1 MEARVRHL
9 IAWELL
15 LVHQL
20 QGDVDPQSL
29 GREMGSLTGAAPEG
43 HRVLVRDLISFLMLE
58 GGRRSGG
65 SVLSSFPAGLRRQED
80 VKSLVRSVLVGLES
94 LGILPTV
101 GNSPLRALW
110 QNRGSRSQIS
120 GFLYNIS
127 MHLEQQ
133 KLDELG
139 GAPWGS
145 LLQHL
150 LSQPSPSPALQLRDV
165 LISLRG
171 SRDWDMLLSLTHS
184 LVSLFRRDQTLLLFL
199 QQDWARLSSLEEAL
213 AQVLLTGVLGQ
224 GGPGLQGTDCPLT
237 GRGNCSS
244 STDWM
249 SQLLKLFSGTSWK
262 PRVRLQPAGPVLAPE
277 HLKPFHVLPG
287 AIQELDPNAGSLLQ
301 IPRPRQ
307 PGLDSEGGS
316 ADTLWG
322 ALEEAKQRLLRRMG
336 RSLYTSF
343 RRKVSRVT
351 GLLVDEVS
359 VALGIPQSDRE
370 GKCTVGTLQQ
380 LLLWGIR
387 HNISWNARTLGF
399 RSRTFPSPPPILS
412 CMQPAR
418 KPPQATKRAS
428 GDAWGAPWP
437 SAEVLESACN
447 DTIPGLPGISN
458 FTVYLY
464 CSLFNGSDSSSQP
477 PSDLGAACSSSA
489 WYFSSASGD
498 SMWVRTCREYFPG
511 LFNTTVCSNASLLQ
525 LPSPNQPLM
534 EQLCANLSL
543 PPKGASC
550 PEGLPGAPW
559 TQEDFWSCF
568 LENQTLW
575 TQWLCTNESLQA
587 VPADSSAWISR
598 LCHGRQLQTKT
609 LNSSLLG
616 NSDPC
621 NFHAWSLQALRN
633 ASLMEQCR
641 GVNPASFQELVCENS
656 SLLQSLVSSHPWLMD
671 HCLDSLQNGQCFPQR
686 LLDIL
691 PISSHGDA
699 SRLCRDPASY
709 LLGLVSQLT
718 PCEEET
724 SRWILSMNYLLRLL
738 DFTLPSSEL
747 DEVGQAARDQLSEAI
762 LLSSLLDNGSFWAS
776 LTGNSSRSILQ
787 AVRQYLR
794 QERDASVKKELLS
807 CFSPVLWDLI
817 QREEGAPALE
827 VLVQE
832 YLQMPQ
838 DNFQQLL
845 LSAESEAVQRFLSLL
860 HRSWPRLQVPMSDG
874 QALQS
879 LASRLMGRFPQLTPQ
894 LFVDLSQFMPFM
906 AVSDIM
912 RVPPALLA
920 NESVLAALRRHSAH
934 MKLVQKS
941 AFAKLLLQ
949 AQLLGDV
956 PTWRPG
962 FLRTIQPLL
971 PHLPLR
977 RFVQLT
983 PQQIQGLADGWQEV
997 RLGLAQGRHVAHS
1010 LINVSRGA
1018 GEEQVHR
1025 LGALACYLSPEELQ
1039 VLAPLRDPLGP
1050 VEQSLLAC
1058 AANGVLSQ
1066 HGRVSRAA
1074 VGAPVCVPA
1083 TRLSCP
1089 ELGGQWDI
1097 GPGLASLQEGTKA
1110 PWKPASGQ
1118 SCLGNIPPPLPP
1130 ADPMAPASAQREPP
1144 FCLGKAQPG
1153 PALPSCLQVAYAL
1166 ADLLRSA
1173 GLAAVGPQELRAW
1186 RGIVPELGVRFLQR
1200 LSATQVR
1207 ALLPELQAAHLTP
1220 AQASVLL
1227 TQAVRTENVTEGVAS
1242 SLCPLLPGL
1251 GPESLQAIPTPTL
1264 VQACECLA
1272 TALPLLS
1279 APQKAALL
1287 QRLSREQQARS
1298 IWPDCLLPFVP
1309 LKLLHLDAATLL
1321 GQSGRF
1327 WELPWSQQQ
1336 AQFLWRKVEAGTN
1349 VSQETIRAL
1358 GTLAAGMGCASL
1370 QQFSRRADFLG
1381 VLRVLYACP
1390 SSLPGSLVRNESLA
1404 VTLAWTSGCPL
1415 HCPGIPSPALS
1426 HAWWTPALAGSKRG
1440 CVSPLPG
1447 LTLCPQRQCVWEE
1460 IRSRPGLS
1468 REELVWLGPKFL
1480 MDLPAKLVDKLPNDS
1495 VRLILDYVSSHPQS
1509 LLMLPPHR
1517 RAALAH
1523 RALRLLRAPAET
1535 EIPGEVLD
1543 LLGPLLGFLGQEAAA
1558 HVQPESLLLRLEEL
1572 QGACLA
1578 EGFAEELGRLLLT
1591 ERVLGP
1597 PQCWS
1602 LLDVQQLGRLVF
1614 LLPVESIRLIPR
1626 EVRSRDT
1633 LEQLLQS
1640 QREWEQS
1647 EPGRLCQPPGAQGRV
1662 RSRKEALVAWLVRS
1676 SPVGAQDPV
1685 PSCADMRATYPAA
1698 WSAAQISSMAPSH
1711 FEGCLDLISQDPA
1724 LSPEQLRAALGK
1736 AKQLFG
1742 TAQPLQPVH
1751 VLQLGLLATQLSEQ
1765 ELHELELSNW
1775 GALSVLGVLEGWT
1788 ARQMR
1793 AVVSSFLRQSG
1804 MSVQGLALPELA
1816 ALGHLLCGL
1825 RANEMRLLNSREFS
1839 QAAPFVGSLRL
1850 GCSER
1855 QLETLAELLTSR
1867 LAFGPVSS
1875 WGPEIFTEIG
1885 TLAAGLQD
1893 IVLSSLIPEQIR
1905 ALTPLAIAGIPAPKF
1920 TVVFSP
1926 AQLLGFTSAQ
1936 ASAVTP
1942 QQRALLSAE
1951 QSQAVVSAQYEEE
1964 VAQDGRGRNHARC
1977 HPGPSALALLCLMY
1991 SFG

>member
-1 MEARVRHL
+1 MEPSRPWPKTSIMEQAGHCSRAEASGL
-9 IAWELL
+9 AEISQAM
-15 LVHQL
+15 
-20 QGDVDPQSL
+20 QGQVSGYRLAEGLSEQRPAVS
-29 GREMGSLTGAAPEG
+29 GAAPEG
-43 HRVLVRDLISFLMLE
+43 HRVPVRDLISFLMLE
-58 GGRRSGG
+58 GGRQSGG

-80 VKSLVRSVLVGLES
+80 MKSLVRRVLVGLES

-101 GNSPLRALW
+101 GSSPLRALW
-110 QNRGSRSQIS
+110 QSRGRRSQIS

-127 MHLEQQ
+127 MHLEKQ

-139 GAPWGS
+139 GS

-150 LSQPSPSPALQLRDV
+150 LSQPSPTPALQLRDV

-171 SRDWDMLLSLTHS
+171 SRDWDMLLSLIHS
-184 LVSLFRRDQTLLLFL
+184 LLSLFSRDQPLLLFL
-199 QQDWARLSSLEEAL
+199 QQNGAWLSSLWEDL
-213 AQVLLTGVLGQ
+213 AQALLTGVVGQ
-224 GGPGLQGTDCPLT
+224 GSPGLQGTDCTLT

-249 SQLLKLFSGTSWK
+249 SQLLKLFEGTSWK
-262 PRVRLQPAGPVLAPE
+262 PRARLQPAGPVLAPE
-277 HLKPFHVLPG
+277 RLKPFRVLPG
-287 AIQELDPNAGSLLQ
+287 AIREPNPNSSSLLQ
-301 IPRPRQ
+301 ISRTKQ

-359 VALGIPQSDRE
+359 VALGVPQSDRE
-370 GKCTVGTLQQ
+370 GKCTVAPLSAANR
-380 LLLWGIR
+380 GIR

-418 KPPQATKRAS
+418 KPPQVTKRAS
-428 GDAWGAPWP
+428 GDARDAPWP

-498 SMWVRTCREYFPG
+498 SMWVRTCGEYFPG
-511 LFNTTVCSNASLLQ
+511 QFNTTVCSNASLLQ

-550 PEGLPGAPW
+550 LEGLPGAPW
-559 TQEDFWSCF
+559 SQEDFWSCF

-587 VPADSSAWISR
+587 VPANSSAWISR

-609 LNSSLLG
+609 LNSSLLR

-621 NFHAWSLQALRN
+621 SFHAWSLQALRN

-641 GVNPASFQELVCENS
+641 GVSPASFQELVCENS
-656 SLLQSLVSSHPWLMD
+656 SLLQSLVSSHPWLLD
-671 HCLDSLQNGQCFPQR
+671 HCLDSLQNGQCFLQR

-691 PISSHGDA
+691 PISSHVDA

-718 PCEEET
+718 HCEEET

-738 DFTLPSSEL
+738 DFTLPSEL
-747 DEVGQAARDQLSEAI
+747 DEAGQAARDQLSQAI

-776 LTGNSSRSILQ
+776 LKVNSSLSILQ
-787 AVRQYLR
+787 AVGQYLR
-794 QERDASVKKELLS
+794 QEHDASFKKELLS

-838 DNFQQLL
+838 ENFQQLL
-845 LSAESEAVQRFLSLL
+845 LSAEREAVQRFLSLL
-860 HRSWPRLQVPMSDG
+860 HRSWPRLQREGVPMSDE

-894 LFVDLSQFMPFM
+894 LFVDLSQFVPFM

-920 NESVLAALRRHSAH
+920 NESVLAALRSHSAH

-1039 VLAPLRDPLGP
+1039 ALAPLRDPLGP

-1066 HGRVSRAA
+1066 HGRVAYALANLLRSASLAA
-1074 VGAPVCVPA
+1074 VGA
-1083 TRLSCP
+1083 
-1089 ELGGQWDI
+1089 
-1097 GPGLASLQEGTKA
+1097 
-1110 PWKPASGQ
+1110 
-1118 SCLGNIPPPLPP
+1118 
-1130 ADPMAPASAQREPP
+1130 
-1144 FCLGKAQPG
+1144 
-1153 PALPSCLQVAYAL
+1153 
-1166 ADLLRSA
+1166 
-1173 GLAAVGPQELRAW
+1173 QELRAW

-1220 AQASVLL
+1220 AQ
-1227 TQAVRTENVTEGVAS
+1227 VTEGVAS

-1251 GPESLQAIPTPTL
+1251 GPESLQAIPSPTL
-1264 VQACECLA
+1264 AQACECLA

-1336 AQFLWRKVEAGTN
+1336 AQFLWRKVDAGTN

-1358 GTLAAGMGCASL
+1358 GTLAAGMSCASL

-1381 VLRVLYACP
+1381 VLRVLYAYP
-1390 SSLPGSLVRNESLA
+1390 SSLPGSLR
-1404 VTLAWTSGCPL
+1404 
-1415 HCPGIPSPALS
+1415 
-1426 HAWWTPALAGSKRG
+1426 R
-1440 CVSPLPG
+1440 
-1447 LTLCPQRQCVWEE
+1447 CVWEE
-1460 IRSRPGLS
+1460 IRRRPGLS
-1468 REELVWLGPKFL
+1468 GEELVWLGPKFL

-1509 LLMLPPHR
+1509 LLVLPPHR

-1523 RALRLLRAPAET
+1523 RALRLLVRRGGVRGGQLQGGQGWASPAP
-1535 EIPGEVLD
+1535 L
-1543 LLGPLLGFLGQEAAA
+1543 PLLPASAGRDRDPGRGAGPSGPAAGVPGPGGCCPHPAREPAAA
-1558 HVQPESLLLRLEEL
+1558 PG
-1572 QGACLA
+1572 GAA
-1578 EGFAEELGRLLLT
+1578 RG
-1591 ERVLGP
+1591 
-1597 PQCWS
+1597 
-1602 LLDVQQLGRLVF
+1602 
-1614 LLPVESIRLIPR
+1614 LP
-1626 EVRSRDT
+1626 
-1633 LEQLLQS
+1633 
-1640 QREWEQS
+1640 
-1647 EPGRLCQPPGAQGRV
+1647 GG
-1662 RSRKEALVAWLVRS
+1662 
-1676 SPVGAQDPV
+1676 
-1685 PSCADMRATYPAA
+1685 
-1698 WSAAQISSMAPSH
+1698 
-1711 FEGCLDLISQDPA
+1711 
-1724 LSPEQLRAALGK
+1724 
-1736 AKQLFG
+1736 
-1742 TAQPLQPVH
+1742 
-1751 VLQLGLLATQLSEQ
+1751 
-1765 ELHELELSNW
+1765 
-1775 GALSVLGVLEGWT
+1775 GV
-1788 ARQMR
+1788 
-1793 AVVSSFLRQSG
+1793 
-1804 MSVQGLALPELA
+1804 
-1816 ALGHLLCGL
+1816 C
-1825 RANEMRLLNSREFS
+1825 
-1839 QAAPFVGSLRL
+1839 
-1850 GCSER
+1850 
-1855 QLETLAELLTSR
+1855 
-1867 LAFGPVSS
+1867 
-1875 WGPEIFTEIG
+1875 
-1885 TLAAGLQD
+1885 
-1893 IVLSSLIPEQIR
+1893 
-1905 ALTPLAIAGIPAPKF
+1905 
-1920 TVVFSP
+1920 
-1926 AQLLGFTSAQ
+1926 
-1936 ASAVTP
+1936 
-1942 QQRALLSAE
+1942 
-1951 QSQAVVSAQYEEE
+1951 
-1964 VAQDGRGRNHARC
+1964 
-1977 HPGPSALALLCLMY
+1977 
-1991 SFG
+1991 

>member
-1 MEARVRHL
+1 MAL
-9 IAWELL
+9 SPWCFWLL
-15 LVHQL
+15 LL
-20 QGDVDPQSL
+20 QPLPLAGVS
-29 GREMGSLTGAAPEG
+29 PER
-43 HRVLVRDLISFLMLE
+43 HRVPVRDLISFLMLE

-65 SVLSSFPAGLRRQED
+65 SVPSSLPAGLRWQED
-80 VKSLVRSVLVGLES
+80 VQSLVRSLLVGLES
-94 LGILPTV
+94 LGILPTA
-101 GNSPLRALW
+101 GSSPLWALW
-110 QNRGSRSQIS
+110 QSRGSRSWIS

-127 MHLEQQ
+127 MHLEKQE
-133 KLDELG
+133 LEELG
-139 GAPWGS
+139 GKSWGS
-145 LLQHL
+145 LPQHF
-150 LSQPSPSPALQLRDV
+150 LSQPSPTPTLQLRDV
-165 LISLRG
+165 LVSLRG
-171 SRDWDMLLSLTHS
+171 SRDWDMLQSLIHS
-184 LVSLFRRDQTLLLFL
+184 LLSLFRRDQTLLLFL
-199 QQDWARLSSLEEAL
+199 QQNWARLSSLGEAL
-213 AQVLLTGVLGQ
+213 ALPTGVLGQ
-224 GGPGLQGTDCPLT
+224 GSPDLQGTYCTLT
-237 GRGNCSS
+237 GHGNCSS
-244 STDWM
+244 SADWM
-249 SQLLKLFSGTSWK
+249 SQLLKLFEGTRWT
-262 PRVRLQPAGPVLAPE
+262 PRVHLQPEGPVLAPDRW
-277 HLKPFHVLPG
+277 KPFRVLPSLSPS
-287 AIQELDPNAGSLLQ
+287 ASSLLQ
-301 IPRPRQ
+301 ISRTKQ
-307 PGLDSEGGS
+307 PGLDSWGGS

-322 ALEEAKQRLLRRMG
+322 ALEEAKQRLLRRVG

-351 GLLVDEVS
+351 SLLVDEVS
-359 VALGIPQSDRE
+359 VALGVPQSDRG

-387 HNISWNARTLGF
+387 HNISWNARNLGF

-418 KPPQATKRAS
+418 KPPQVTKRAS
-428 GDAWGAPWP
+428 GDAWGEPWP
-437 SAEVLESACN
+437 SAEVMESACN

-458 FTVYLY
+458 FTAYLY

-477 PSDLGAACSSSA
+477 PSGLGAACSSSA
-489 WYFSSASGD
+489 WYSSSTSGD

-511 LFNTTVCSNASLLQ
+511 QFNTTVCSNASLLQ

-534 EQLCANLSL
+534 EQLCVNLSL
-543 PPKGASC
+543 PHKAGRC
-550 PEGLPGAPW
+550 LEGLPGTPW
-559 TQEDFWSCF
+559 SQEDFWSCF

-587 VPADSSAWISR
+587 VSADSSAWISR
-598 LCHGRQLQTKT
+598 LCHGRQLQTKA
-609 LNSSLLG
+609 LNSSLLR

-621 NFHAWSLQALRN
+621 NFHAWSPQAFRN

-671 HCLDSLQNGQCFPQR
+671 HCLDSLQNGQCFLQR
-686 LLDIL
+686 FLGIL
-691 PISSHGDA
+691 PISSHVDA
-699 SRLCRDPASY
+699 SQLCRDPASY

-718 PCEEET
+718 HCEEET

-738 DFTLPSSEL
+738 DFTLSFSEL
-747 DEVGQAARDQLSEAI
+747 DQVGQAARDQLSEAI

-776 LTGNSSRSILQ
+776 LEVNSSLSILR
-787 AVRQYLR
+787 AVGQYLR
-794 QERDASVKKELLS
+794 QEHDASFKGELLS
-807 CFSPVLWDLI
+807 CLSPVLWDLI
-817 QREEGAPALE
+817 QREEGSPVLE

-838 DNFQQLL
+838 ENFQQLL
-845 LSAESEAVQRFLSLL
+845 LSAESEAVRRFLSLL
-860 HRSWPRLQVPMSDG
+860 HRSWPRLQVPMSDE

-879 LASRLMGRFPQLTPQ
+879 LASQLMGRFPQLTPQ
-894 LFVDLSQFMPFM
+894 LFVDLSQFIPFM

-920 NESVLAALRRHSAH
+920 NESVLAALGTHSAH
-934 MKLVQKS
+934 MKLVQKR

-949 AQLLGDV
+949 VQLLGDV
-956 PTWRPG
+956 PTWRSG

-983 PQQIQGLADGWQEV
+983 PQQIQGLAEGWQDV

-1010 LINVSRGA
+1010 LINMSRGA

-1025 LGALACYLSPEELQ
+1025 LGVLACYLSPEELQ
-1039 VLAPLRDPLGP
+1039 ALAPLRDPLGP

-1058 AANGVLSQ
+1058 AANGVLRQ
-1066 HGRVSRAA
+1066 HGR
-1074 VGAPVCVPA
+1074 
-1083 TRLSCP
+1083 
-1089 ELGGQWDI
+1089 
-1097 GPGLASLQEGTKA
+1097 
-1110 PWKPASGQ
+1110 
-1118 SCLGNIPPPLPP
+1118 
-1130 ADPMAPASAQREPP
+1130 
-1144 FCLGKAQPG
+1144 
-1153 PALPSCLQVAYAL
+1153 VAYAL

-1173 GLAAVGPQELRAW
+1173 SLAAVRPRELRAW

-1200 LSATQVR
+1200 LSAAQVR

-1227 TQAVRTENVTEGVAS
+1227 TQAVRTEN
-1242 SLCPLLPGL
+1242 
-1251 GPESLQAIPTPTL
+1251 
-1264 VQACECLA
+1264 
-1272 TALPLLS
+1272 
-1279 APQKAALL
+1279 
-1287 QRLSREQQARS
+1287 RLSREQPARS
-1298 IWPDCLLPFVP
+1298 IWPDCLLPLVP
-1309 LKLLHLDAATLL
+1309 LKLLRLDAATLL
-1321 GQSGRF
+1321 GQSDRF

-1349 VSQETIRAL
+1349 VSQDMIRAL

-1390 SSLPGSLVRNESLA
+1390 SSLPGSLR
-1404 VTLAWTSGCPL
+1404 
-1415 HCPGIPSPALS
+1415 
-1426 HAWWTPALAGSKRG
+1426 R
-1440 CVSPLPG
+1440 
-1447 LTLCPQRQCVWEE
+1447 CVWEE
-1460 IRSRPGLS
+1460 ICRRPGLS
-1468 REELVWLGPKFL
+1468 GEELVWLGPKFL
-1480 MDLPAKLVDKLPNDS
+1480 MDLPVKLVDKLPNSS
-1495 VRLILDYVSSHPQS
+1495 VRLILDYVSSRPQS
-1509 LLMLPPHR
+1509 LLALPPHR

-1523 RALRLLRAPAET
+1523 RALRLLQAPTET

-1543 LLGPLLGFLGQEAAA
+1543 LLGPLLGFLGTEAAA
-1558 HVQPESLLLRLEEL
+1558 HIQPKSLLLRLEEL
-1572 QGACLA
+1572 QAACLA
-1578 EGFAEELGRLLLT
+1578 EGFAEELGRLVLT

-1597 PQCWS
+1597 PQRWS
-1602 LLDVQQLGRLVF
+1602 LLDIQQLGRLVF

-1640 QREWEQS
+1640 QQAWEQS
-1647 EPGRLCQPPGAQGRV
+1647 EPGRLCQTPGAQGRV

-1676 SPVGAQDPV
+1676 SPVGGQDPV

-1698 WSAAQISSMAPSH
+1698 WSTAQIASMALSH
-1711 FEGCLDLISQDPA
+1711 FEGCLGLISQDPA
-1724 LSPEQLRAALGK
+1724 LSPEQLHAALGK

-1742 TAQPLQPVH
+1742 TAQPMQPVH

-1765 ELHELELSNW
+1765 ELQELELSNW

-1788 ARQMR
+1788 ARQMQ
-1793 AVVSSFLRQSG
+1793 ATVSSFLRQSG
-1804 MSVQGLALPELA
+1804 VSVQGLALPELA

-1825 RANEMRLLNSREFS
+1825 RADEMRMLNSREFS

-1893 IVLSSLIPEQIR
+1893 IALSSLAPEQIQ
-1905 ALTPLAIAGIPAPKF
+1905 ALTPLAIAVIPAPKF

-1942 QQRALLSAE
+1942 QQHARLSAE
-1951 QSQAVVSAQYEEE
+1951 QRRAVASAQYEGE
-1964 VAQDGRGRNHARC
+1964 VTQDGRGRNHARP

-1991 SFG
+1991 SVG

>member
-1 MEARVRHL
+1 MGGVGVRRVS
-9 IAWELL
+9 
-15 LVHQL
+15 VGT
-20 QGDVDPQSL
+20 GDGGVGVRRVSVGAGEWGVGVRRVSGYRRW
-29 GREMGSLTGAAPEG
+29 GRRRAKGAAPEG
-43 HRVLVRDLISFLMLE
+43 HRVPVRDLISFLMLE
-58 GGRRSGG
+58 GGQRSGG

-101 GNSPLRALW
+101 RSSPLRALW
-110 QNRGSRSQIS
+110 QSRGSRSQIS

-139 GAPWGS
+139 AMPWGS

-150 LSQPSPSPALQLRDV
+150 LSQPSPTPALQLRDV

-171 SRDWDMLLSLTHS
+171 SRDWDMLLSLIRS
-184 LVSLFRRDQTLLLFL
+184 LLSRFSRDQTLLLFL
-199 QQDWARLSSLEEAL
+199 QQNWARLSSLGEAL
-213 AQVLLTGVLGQ
+213 AQALLTGVLGQ
-224 GGPGLQGTDCPLT
+224 GSPGLQGTDCPLT

-244 STDWM
+244 STDWV
-249 SQLLKLFSGTSWK
+249 SQLLKLFEGTSWK
-262 PRVRLQPAGPVLAPE
+262 PRVRLQPAGPVLASE
-277 HLKPFHVLPG
+277 RFKPFRVVPG
-287 AIQELDPNAGSLLQ
+287 AIRELNPNASNLLQ
-301 IPRPRQ
+301 ISRTKQ

-322 ALEEAKQRLLRRMG
+322 ALEEAAKQRLLRRMG
-336 RSLYTSF
+336 RSLYPSF

-351 GLLVDEVS
+351 GLLVDKVS
-359 VALGIPQSDRE
+359 VALGVPQSDRE
-370 GKCTVGTLQQ
+370 GKCTVAPLSAANR
-380 LLLWGIR
+380 GIR

-399 RSRTFPSPPPILS
+399 KSRTFPSPPPILS

-418 KPPQATKRAS
+418 KPPQVTKRAS
-428 GDAWGAPWP
+428 GDAWGASWP

-489 WYFSSASGD
+489 WYFSSPSGD

-511 LFNTTVCSNASLLQ
+511 QFNTTVCSNASLLQ

-543 PPKGASC
+543 PPKGDSC
-550 PEGLPGAPW
+550 LEGLPGAPW
-559 TQEDFWSCF
+559 SQEDFWSCF

-575 TQWLCTNESLQA
+575 TQRLCTNESLQA
-587 VPADSSAWISR
+587 VPANSSTWISR
-598 LCHGRQLQTKT
+598 RCHGHQLQTKT
-609 LNSSLLG
+609 LNSSLLR

-633 ASLMEQCR
+633 ASLVEQCR
-641 GVNPASFQELVCENS
+641 EVNPARFQELVCENS
-656 SLLQSLVSSHPWLMD
+656 SLLQSLESSHPWLMD
-671 HCLDSLQNGQCFPQR
+671 HCLDSLQNGQCFLQR

-691 PISSHGDA
+691 PISSHVDA
-699 SRLCRDPASY
+699 SWLCRDPASY

-718 PCEEET
+718 HCEEET
-724 SRWILSMNYLLRLL
+724 SHWILSMNYLLRLL
-738 DFTLPSSEL
+738 EFTLPSSEL

-762 LLSSLLDNGSFWAS
+762 LLSSLLDNGSFWA
-776 LTGNSSRSILQ
+776 LLKVNSSLSILQ
-787 AVRQYLR
+787 AVGQYLR
-794 QERDASVKKELLS
+794 QEHDTSFKKELLS

-838 DNFQQLL
+838 ENFQQLL
-845 LSAESEAVQRFLSLL
+845 LSAESEAVQRFLALL
-860 HRSWPRLQVPMSDG
+860 HRSWPQLQVPMSDE
-874 QALQS
+874 QALQA

-920 NESVLAALRRHSAH
+920 NESVLAALRSHSPH

-962 FLRTIQPLL
+962 YLRTIQPLL

-977 RFVQLT
+977 CFVQLT
-983 PQQIQGLADGWQEV
+983 PQQIQGLADGWQDV
-997 RLGLAQGRHVAHS
+997 RLRLAQGRHVAHS

-1025 LGALACYLSPEELQ
+1025 LGTFACYLSPGELQ
-1039 VLAPLRDPLGP
+1039 VLAPLRDPWGP

-1066 HGRVSRAA
+1066 HGRV
-1074 VGAPVCVPA
+1074 
-1083 TRLSCP
+1083 
-1089 ELGGQWDI
+1089 
-1097 GPGLASLQEGTKA
+1097 
-1110 PWKPASGQ
+1110 
-1118 SCLGNIPPPLPP
+1118 
-1130 ADPMAPASAQREPP
+1130 
-1144 FCLGKAQPG
+1144 
-1153 PALPSCLQVAYAL
+1153 AYAL

-1173 GLAAVGPQELRAW
+1173 SLAAVGPQELRAW

-1207 ALLPELQAAHLTP
+1207 ALIPELQAAHLTP

-1264 VQACECLA
+1264 AQACECQA

-1287 QRLSREQQARS
+1287 QRLSREQPARS
-1298 IWPDCLLPFVP
+1298 VWPDCLVPFVP

-1321 GQSGRF
+1321 GQRGRF

-1336 AQFLWRKVEAGTN
+1336 AQFLWRKVEAGTS
-1349 VSQETIRAL
+1349 VSQDTIRAL
-1358 GTLAAGMGCASL
+1358 GTLAAGMGCARL
-1370 QQFSRRADFLG
+1370 QQFRRRADFLG

-1390 SSLPGSLVRNESLA
+1390 SSLPGSLR
-1404 VTLAWTSGCPL
+1404 
-1415 HCPGIPSPALS
+1415 
-1426 HAWWTPALAGSKRG
+1426 R
-1440 CVSPLPG
+1440 
-1447 LTLCPQRQCVWEE
+1447 CVWEE
-1460 IRSRPGLS
+1460 VRRRPGLS
-1468 REELVWLGPKFL
+1468 GEELVWLGPKFL

-1509 LLMLPPHR
+1509 LLVLPPHR

-1558 HVQPESLLLRLEEL
+1558 RIQPESLLLRLEEL

-1597 PQCWS
+1597 PQRWS

-1640 QREWEQS
+1640 QQEWEHS
-1647 EPGRLCQPPGAQGRV
+1647 EPGRLCQAPGAQGRV

-1698 WSAAQISSMAPSH
+1698 WSAAQIASMAPSH
-1711 FEGCLDLISQDPA
+1711 FEGCLGLISQDPA

-1751 VLQLGLLATQLSEQ
+1751 LLQLGLLATQLSEQ
-1765 ELHELELSNW
+1765 ELQELELSNW

-1793 AVVSSFLRQSG
+1793 AIVSSFLRQSG
-1804 MSVQGLALPELA
+1804 VSVQGLALPELA

-1825 RANEMRLLNSREFS
+1825 RADEMRMLNSQEFS

-1855 QLETLAELLTSR
+1855 QLETLAELLTSHS
-1867 LAFGPVSS
+1867 AFGPVSS

-1893 IVLSSLIPEQIR
+1893 IALSSLVPEQIR

-1942 QQRALLSAE
+1942 QQRARLSA
-1951 QSQAVVSAQYEEE
+1951 QQRQAVASAQYEVEG
-1964 VAQDGRGRNHARC
+1964 AQDGRGRNHARC

>member
-1 MEARVRHL
+1 MRPGDPCSQSGA
-9 IAWELL
+9 LL
-15 LVHQL
+15 QAISA
-20 QGDVDPQSL
+20 SL
-29 GREMGSLTGAAPEG
+29 ASPAGVSPEG
-43 HRVLVRDLISFLMLE
+43 HRVPVRDLISFLMLE

-65 SVLSSFPAGLRRQED
+65 SVPSSLPAGLRRQED
-80 VKSLVRSVLVGLES
+80 VQSLVRSLLVGLES
-94 LGILPTV
+94 LGILPTARS
-101 GNSPLRALW
+101 SPLWALW
-110 QNRGSRSQIS
+110 QSRGSRSWIS

-127 MHLEQQ
+127 MHLEKQE
-133 KLDELG
+133 LEELG
-139 GAPWGS
+139 GKSWGS
-145 LLQHL
+145 LPQHF
-150 LSQPSPSPALQLRDV
+150 LSQPSPTPTLQLRDV
-165 LISLRG
+165 LVSLRG
-171 SRDWDMLLSLTHS
+171 SRDWDMLQSLIHS
-184 LVSLFRRDQTLLLFL
+184 LLSLFRRDQTLLLFL
-199 QQDWARLSSLEEAL
+199 QQNWAWLSSLGEAL
-213 AQVLLTGVLGQ
+213 ALPTGVLGQ
-224 GGPGLQGTDCPLT
+224 GSPDLQGTYCTLT

-244 STDWM
+244 SADWM
-249 SQLLKLFSGTSWK
+249 SQLLKLFEGTRWT
-262 PRVRLQPAGPVLAPE
+262 PRVHLQPEGPVLAPD
-277 HLKPFHVLPG
+277 LWKPFRVLPSLSPS
-287 AIQELDPNAGSLLQ
+287 ASSLLQ
-301 IPRPRQ
+301 ISRTKQ
-307 PGLDSEGGS
+307 PGLDSGGGS

-322 ALEEAKQRLLRRMG
+322 ALEEAKQRLLRRVG

-351 GLLVDEVS
+351 SLLVDEVS
-359 VALGIPQSDRE
+359 VALGVPQSDRG

-387 HNISWNARTLGF
+387 HNISWNARNLGF

-418 KPPQATKRAS
+418 KPPQVTKRAS
-428 GDAWGAPWP
+428 GNAWGEPWP
-437 SAEVLESACN
+437 SAEVMESACN

-458 FTVYLY
+458 FTAYLY

-477 PSDLGAACSSSA
+477 PSGLGAACSSSA
-489 WYFSSASGD
+489 WYSSSTSGD

-511 LFNTTVCSNASLLQ
+511 QFNTTVCSNASLLQ

-534 EQLCANLSL
+534 EQLCVNLSL
-543 PPKGASC
+543 PHKAGRC
-550 PEGLPGAPW
+550 LEGLPGTPW
-559 TQEDFWSCF
+559 SQEDFWSCF

-587 VPADSSAWISR
+587 VSTDSSAWISR
-598 LCHGRQLQTKT
+598 LCHGRQLQTKA
-609 LNSSLLG
+609 LNSSLLR

-621 NFHAWSLQALRN
+621 NFHAWSPQALRN

-671 HCLDSLQNGQCFPQR
+671 HCLDSLQNGQCFLQR

-691 PISSHGDA
+691 PISSHVDA
-699 SRLCRDPASY
+699 SQLCRDPASY

-718 PCEEET
+718 HCEEQT

-738 DFTLPSSEL
+738 DFTLPFSEL

-776 LTGNSSRSILQ
+776 LEVNSSLSILR
-787 AVRQYLR
+787 AVGQYLR
-794 QERDASVKKELLS
+794 QEHDASFKGELLS
-807 CFSPVLWDLI
+807 CLSPVLWDLI
-817 QREEGAPALE
+817 QSEEGSPVLE

-838 DNFQQLL
+838 ENFQQLL
-845 LSAESEAVQRFLSLL
+845 LSAESEAVRRFLSLL
-860 HRSWPRLQVPMSDG
+860 HRSWPRLQVPMSDE

-879 LASRLMGRFPQLTPQ
+879 LASQLMGRFPQLTPQ
-894 LFVDLSQFMPFM
+894 LFVDLSQFIPFM

-920 NESVLAALRRHSAH
+920 NESVLAALGTHSAH

-949 AQLLGDV
+949 VQLLGDV
-956 PTWRPG
+956 PTWRSG

-983 PQQIQGLADGWQEV
+983 PQQIQGLAEGWQDV

-1010 LINVSRGA
+1010 LINMSHGA

-1025 LGALACYLSPEELQ
+1025 LGVLACYLSPEELQ
-1039 VLAPLRDPLGP
+1039 ALAPLRDPLGP

-1058 AANGVLSQ
+1058 AANGVLRQ
-1066 HGRVSRAA
+1066 HGR
-1074 VGAPVCVPA
+1074 
-1083 TRLSCP
+1083 
-1089 ELGGQWDI
+1089 
-1097 GPGLASLQEGTKA
+1097 
-1110 PWKPASGQ
+1110 
-1118 SCLGNIPPPLPP
+1118 
-1130 ADPMAPASAQREPP
+1130 
-1144 FCLGKAQPG
+1144 
-1153 PALPSCLQVAYAL
+1153 VAYAL

-1173 GLAAVGPQELRAW
+1173 SLAAVWPRELRAW

-1200 LSATQVR
+1200 LSAAQVR
-1207 ALLPELQAAHLTP
+1207 ALLPELQAVHLTP

-1227 TQAVRTENVTEGVAS
+1227 TQAVRTEN
-1242 SLCPLLPGL
+1242 
-1251 GPESLQAIPTPTL
+1251 
-1264 VQACECLA
+1264 
-1272 TALPLLS
+1272 
-1279 APQKAALL
+1279 
-1287 QRLSREQQARS
+1287 RLSREQPARS
-1298 IWPDCLLPFVP
+1298 IWPDCLLPLVP
-1309 LKLLHLDAATLL
+1309 LKLLRLDAATLL
-1321 GQSGRF
+1321 GQSSRF

-1349 VSQETIRAL
+1349 VSQDTIRAL
-1358 GTLAAGMGCASL
+1358 GTLAAGMSCASL

-1390 SSLPGSLVRNESLA
+1390 SSLPGSLR
-1404 VTLAWTSGCPL
+1404 
-1415 HCPGIPSPALS
+1415 
-1426 HAWWTPALAGSKRG
+1426 R
-1440 CVSPLPG
+1440 
-1447 LTLCPQRQCVWEE
+1447 CVWEE
-1460 IRSRPGLS
+1460 ICRRPGLS
-1468 REELVWLGPKFL
+1468 GEELVWLGPKFL
-1480 MDLPAKLVDKLPNDS
+1480 MDLPVKLVDKLPNSS
-1495 VRLILDYVSSHPQS
+1495 VRLILDYVSSRPQS
-1509 LLMLPPHR
+1509 LLALPPHR

-1523 RALRLLRAPAET
+1523 RALRLLQAPTET

-1543 LLGPLLGFLGQEAAA
+1543 LLGPLLGFLGAEAAA
-1558 HVQPESLLLRLEEL
+1558 HIQPESLLLRLEEL
-1572 QGACLA
+1572 QAACLA
-1578 EGFAEELGRLLLT
+1578 EGFAEELGRLVLT

-1597 PQCWS
+1597 PQRWS
-1602 LLDVQQLGRLVF
+1602 LLDILQLGRLVF

-1647 EPGRLCQPPGAQGRV
+1647 EPGRLCQTPGAQGRV

-1676 SPVGAQDPV
+1676 SPVGGQDPV

-1698 WSAAQISSMAPSH
+1698 WSTAQIASMALSH
-1711 FEGCLDLISQDPA
+1711 FEGCLGLISQDPA

-1742 TAQPLQPVH
+1742 TAQPMQPVH

-1765 ELHELELSNW
+1765 ELQELELSNW

-1788 ARQMR
+1788 ARQMQ
-1793 AVVSSFLRQSG
+1793 ATVSSFLRQSG
-1804 MSVQGLALPELA
+1804 VSVQGLALPELA

-1825 RANEMRLLNSREFS
+1825 RADEMRMLNSREFS

-1855 QLETLAELLTSR
+1855 QLEMLAELLTSR
-1867 LAFGPVSS
+1867 SAFGPVSS

-1893 IVLSSLIPEQIR
+1893 IALSSLAPEQIQ
-1905 ALTPLAIAGIPAPKF
+1905 ALTPLAIAVIPAPKF

-1942 QQRALLSAE
+1942 QQHARLSAE
-1951 QSQAVVSAQYEEE
+1951 QRRAVASAQYEGE
-1964 VAQDGRGRNHARC
+1964 VAQDGRGRNHARP

-1991 SFG
+1991 SVG

>member
-1 MEARVRHL
+1 MAL
-9 IAWELL
+9 SPWCFWLL
-15 LVHQL
+15 LL
-20 QGDVDPQSL
+20 QPLPQA
-29 GREMGSLTGAAPEG
+29 GVAPEG
-43 HRVLVRDLISFLMLE
+43 HRVLVLDLISFLMLE
-58 GGRRSGG
+58 GGQRSGG
-65 SVLSSFPAGLRRQED
+65 SVLSSFPAGLRWQED
-80 VKSLVRSVLVGLES
+80 VKSLVRSVLVELES
-94 LGILPTV
+94 LGILPTFRS
-101 GNSPLRALW
+101 SPLRALW
-110 QNRGSRSQIS
+110 QSHGSRSQIS

-127 MHLEQQ
+127 THLEKQE
-133 KLDELG
+133 LEELG
-139 GAPWGS
+139 AMPWGS

-150 LSQPSPSPALQLRDV
+150 LSQPSPNPALQLRDV

-171 SRDWDMLLSLTHS
+171 SHDWDMLLSLIHS
-184 LVSLFRRDQTLLLFL
+184 LLSLFSRDQTLLLFL
-199 QQDWARLSSLEEAL
+199 QQNRARLSSLGEAL
-213 AQVLLTGVLGQ
+213 AQALLTGVLGQ
-224 GGPGLQGTDCPLT
+224 GSPGLQGTDCILT
-237 GRGNCSS
+237 GRRNCSS
-244 STDWM
+244 STDWV
-249 SQLLKLFSGTSWK
+249 SQLLKLFEGTSWK
-262 PRVRLQPAGPVLAPE
+262 PRVRLQPAGPVLASE
-277 HLKPFHVLPG
+277 RFKPFRVVSG
-287 AIQELDPNAGSLLQ
+287 AIQELNPNASSLLQ
-301 IPRPRQ
+301 LSRTKQ

-322 ALEEAKQRLLRRMG
+322 ALEEAKQHFLRRMG
-336 RSLYTSF
+336 RSLYPSF

-351 GLLVDEVS
+351 GLLVDKIS
-359 VALGIPQSDRE
+359 VALGVPQSDRE
-370 GKCTVGTLQQ
+370 GKCSVGTLQQ

-399 RSRTFPSPPPILS
+399 KSRTFLSPPPILS

-418 KPPQATKRAS
+418 KPPQVTKRAS
-428 GDAWGAPWP
+428 GGTWGASWP

-447 DTIPGLPGISN
+447 DTIPSLPGISN

-489 WYFSSASGD
+489 WYFSSPSGD

-511 LFNTTVCSNASLLQ
+511 QFNTTVCSNASLLQ

-534 EQLCANLSL
+534 EKLCANLSP
-543 PPKGASC
+543 PPKGDSC
-550 PEGLPGAPW
+550 LDGLPGAPW
-559 TQEDFWSCF
+559 SQEDFWSCF
-568 LENQTLW
+568 LENRTLW

-587 VPADSSAWISR
+587 VPTNSSTWISR
-598 LCHGRQLQTKT
+598 LCRSHQLQTKT
-609 LNSSLLG
+609 LNSSLLR

-633 ASLMEQCR
+633 ASLVEQCWE
-641 GVNPASFQELVCENS
+641 VNPARFQELVCENS
-656 SLLQSLVSSHPWLMD
+656 SFLQSLVSSHHWLMD
-671 HCLDSLQNGQCFPQR
+671 HCLDSLQNEQCFLQR

-691 PISSHGDA
+691 PISSHVDA
-699 SRLCRDPASY
+699 SWLCRDPASY

-718 PCEEET
+718 HCEEET
-724 SRWILSMNYLLRLL
+724 SRWILSMNYLLHLL

-762 LLSSLLDNGSFWAS
+762 LLSSLLDNGSFWA
-776 LTGNSSRSILQ
+776 LLKVNSSLSILQ
-787 AVRQYLR
+787 AVGQYLR
-794 QERDASVKKELLS
+794 QEHDAFFKKELLS

-838 DNFQQLL
+838 ENFQQLL

-860 HRSWPRLQVPMSDG
+860 HRSWPRLQVPMSDE

-920 NESVLAALRRHSAH
+920 NETVL
-934 MKLVQKS
+934 
-941 AFAKLLLQ
+941 
-949 AQLLGDV
+949 G
-956 PTWRPG
+956 
-962 FLRTIQPLL
+962 I
-971 PHLPLR
+971 
-977 RFVQLT
+977 
-983 PQQIQGLADGWQEV
+983 
-997 RLGLAQGRHVAHS
+997 
-1010 LINVSRGA
+1010 
-1018 GEEQVHR
+1018 
-1025 LGALACYLSPEELQ
+1025 LACYLSLEELQ
-1039 VLAPLRDPLGP
+1039 VLAPLRDPWGP

-1066 HGRVSRAA
+1066 HGRV
-1074 VGAPVCVPA
+1074 
-1083 TRLSCP
+1083 
-1089 ELGGQWDI
+1089 
-1097 GPGLASLQEGTKA
+1097 
-1110 PWKPASGQ
+1110 
-1118 SCLGNIPPPLPP
+1118 
-1130 ADPMAPASAQREPP
+1130 
-1144 FCLGKAQPG
+1144 
-1153 PALPSCLQVAYAL
+1153 AYAL

-1173 GLAAVGPQELRAW
+1173 NLAAVGPQELHAW
-1186 RGIVPELGVRFLQR
+1186 RGIFPELGVRFLQR

-1220 AQASVLL
+1220 AQ
-1227 TQAVRTENVTEGVAS
+1227 
-1242 SLCPLLPGL
+1242 
-1251 GPESLQAIPTPTL
+1251 
-1264 VQACECLA
+1264 
-1272 TALPLLS
+1272 
-1279 APQKAALL
+1279 
-1287 QRLSREQQARS
+1287 RLSREQQGWS
-1298 IWPDCLLPFVP
+1298 IWPDSLLPFVP

-1321 GQSGRF
+1321 GQRGQF

-1349 VSQETIRAL
+1349 VSQDTIRAL
-1358 GTLAAGMGCASL
+1358 GTLAAGMGCARL

-1390 SSLPGSLVRNESLA
+1390 SSLPGSLR
-1404 VTLAWTSGCPL
+1404 W
-1415 HCPGIPSPALS
+1415 
-1426 HAWWTPALAGSKRG
+1426 
-1440 CVSPLPG
+1440 
-1447 LTLCPQRQCVWEE
+1447 CVWEE
-1460 IRSRPGLS
+1460 VRRRSGLS

-1480 MDLPAKLVDKLPNDS
+1480 VDLPVKLVDKLPNDL
-1495 VRLILDYVSSHPQS
+1495 VRLILDYVNSHPQS
-1509 LLMLPPHR
+1509 LLVLPPHR

-1523 RALRLLRAPAET
+1523 RALHLLRAPAET

-1558 HVQPESLLLRLEEL
+1558 RIQPESLLLHLEML

-1597 PQCWS
+1597 PQRWS

-1626 EVRSRDT
+1626 EVWSRDT

-1640 QREWEQS
+1640 QQEWEQS
-1647 EPGRLCQPPGAQGRV
+1647 KPGRLCQSPGAQESL

-1685 PSCADMRATYPAA
+1685 PSCADMRTTYPAA
-1698 WSAAQISSMAPSH
+1698 WSAAQIASMAPSH
-1711 FEGCLDLISQDPA
+1711 FKGCLGLISQDPA
-1724 LSPEQLRAALGK
+1724 LSPEQLCAALGK

-1751 VLQLGLLATQLSEQ
+1751 VLQLGLLATQLSMQ
-1765 ELHELELSNW
+1765 ELQELELSNW
-1775 GALSVLGVLEGWT
+1775 GALSVLGVLEGWA

-1793 AVVSSFLRQSG
+1793 AIVSSFLRQSG

-1825 RANEMRLLNSREFS
+1825 RADEMRMLNSQEFS

-1855 QLETLAELLTSR
+1855 QLETLAELLTSHS
-1867 LAFGPVSS
+1867 AFGPVSS

-1893 IVLSSLIPEQIR
+1893 IALSSLIPEQIR

-1942 QQRALLSAE
+1942 QQRELLSA
-1951 QSQAVVSAQYEEE
+1951 QQRQAVASAQVEGQG
-1964 VAQDGRGRNHARC
+1964 AQDGRGRNHARC

>member
-1 MEARVRHL
+1 
-9 IAWELL
+9 
-15 LVHQL
+15 
-20 QGDVDPQSL
+20 
-29 GREMGSLTGAAPEG
+29 
-43 HRVLVRDLISFLMLE
+43 
-58 GGRRSGG
+58 
-65 SVLSSFPAGLRRQED
+65 
-80 VKSLVRSVLVGLES
+80 
-94 LGILPTV
+94 
-101 GNSPLRALW
+101 
-110 QNRGSRSQIS
+110 
-120 GFLYNIS
+120 
-127 MHLEQQ
+127 
-133 KLDELG
+133 
-139 GAPWGS
+139 
-145 LLQHL
+145 
-150 LSQPSPSPALQLRDV
+150 
-165 LISLRG
+165 
-171 SRDWDMLLSLTHS
+171 
-184 LVSLFRRDQTLLLFL
+184 
-199 QQDWARLSSLEEAL
+199 
-213 AQVLLTGVLGQ
+213 
-224 GGPGLQGTDCPLT
+224 
-237 GRGNCSS
+237 
-244 STDWM
+244 
-249 SQLLKLFSGTSWK
+249 
-262 PRVRLQPAGPVLAPE
+262 
-277 HLKPFHVLPG
+277 
-287 AIQELDPNAGSLLQ
+287 
-301 IPRPRQ
+301 
-307 PGLDSEGGS
+307 
-316 ADTLWG
+316 
-322 ALEEAKQRLLRRMG
+322 
-336 RSLYTSF
+336 
-343 RRKVSRVT
+343 
-351 GLLVDEVS
+351 
-359 VALGIPQSDRE
+359 
-370 GKCTVGTLQQ
+370 
-380 LLLWGIR
+380 
-387 HNISWNARTLGF
+387 
-399 RSRTFPSPPPILS
+399 
-412 CMQPAR
+412 
-418 KPPQATKRAS
+418 
-428 GDAWGAPWP
+428 
-437 SAEVLESACN
+437 
-447 DTIPGLPGISN
+447 
-458 FTVYLY
+458 
-464 CSLFNGSDSSSQP
+464 
-477 PSDLGAACSSSA
+477 
-489 WYFSSASGD
+489 
-498 SMWVRTCREYFPG
+498 
-511 LFNTTVCSNASLLQ
+511 
-525 LPSPNQPLM
+525 
-534 EQLCANLSL
+534 
-543 PPKGASC
+543 
-550 PEGLPGAPW
+550 
-559 TQEDFWSCF
+559 
-568 LENQTLW
+568 
-575 TQWLCTNESLQA
+575 
-587 VPADSSAWISR
+587 
-598 LCHGRQLQTKT
+598 
-609 LNSSLLG
+609 
-616 NSDPC
+616 
-621 NFHAWSLQALRN
+621 
-633 ASLMEQCR
+633 
-641 GVNPASFQELVCENS
+641 
-656 SLLQSLVSSHPWLMD
+656 
-671 HCLDSLQNGQCFPQR
+671 
-686 LLDIL
+686 
-691 PISSHGDA
+691 
-699 SRLCRDPASY
+699 
-709 LLGLVSQLT
+709 
-718 PCEEET
+718 
-724 SRWILSMNYLLRLL
+724 
-738 DFTLPSSEL
+738 
-747 DEVGQAARDQLSEAI
+747 
-762 LLSSLLDNGSFWAS
+762 
-776 LTGNSSRSILQ
+776 
-787 AVRQYLR
+787 
-794 QERDASVKKELLS
+794 
-807 CFSPVLWDLI
+807 
-817 QREEGAPALE
+817 
-827 VLVQE
+827 
-832 YLQMPQ
+832 MPQ

-920 NESVLAALRRHSAH
+920 NESVLAALRRHSTH

-1066 HGRVSRAA
+1066 HGRV
-1074 VGAPVCVPA
+1074 
-1083 TRLSCP
+1083 
-1089 ELGGQWDI
+1089 
-1097 GPGLASLQEGTKA
+1097 
-1110 PWKPASGQ
+1110 
-1118 SCLGNIPPPLPP
+1118 
-1130 ADPMAPASAQREPP
+1130 
-1144 FCLGKAQPG
+1144 
-1153 PALPSCLQVAYAL
+1153 AYAL

-1227 TQAVRTENVTEGVAS
+1227 TQAVRTENVTEGVVS

-1336 AQFLWRKVEAGTN
+1336 AQFLWRKVEAVTN
-1349 VSQETIRAL
+1349 VSQETIR
-1358 GTLAAGMGCASL
+1358 
-1370 QQFSRRADFLG
+1370 
-1381 VLRVLYACP
+1381 
-1390 SSLPGSLVRNESLA
+1390 
-1404 VTLAWTSGCPL
+1404 
-1415 HCPGIPSPALS
+1415 
-1426 HAWWTPALAGSKRG
+1426 
-1440 CVSPLPG
+1440 
-1447 LTLCPQRQCVWEE
+1447 
-1460 IRSRPGLS
+1460 
-1468 REELVWLGPKFL
+1468 
-1480 MDLPAKLVDKLPNDS
+1480 AKLVDKLPNDS

-1614 LLPVESIRLIPR
+1614 LLPVESVRLIPR

-1698 WSAAQISSMAPSH
+1698 WSVAQISSMAPSH

-1825 RANEMRLLNSREFS
+1825 RADEMRLLNSREFS

-1964 VAQDGRGRNHARC
+1964 VAQDGRGRNDARC

>member
-1 MEARVRHL
+1 
-9 IAWELL
+9 
-15 LVHQL
+15 
-20 QGDVDPQSL
+20 
-29 GREMGSLTGAAPEG
+29 
-43 HRVLVRDLISFLMLE
+43 MLE

-110 QNRGSRSQIS
+110 QSRGSRSQIS

-133 KLDELG
+133 KLEELG

-199 QQDWARLSSLEEAL
+199 QQDWARLSSLEEAM

-287 AIQELDPNAGSLLQ
+287 AIRELDPNAGSLLQ
-301 IPRPRQ
+301 ISRPRQ
-307 PGLDSEGGS
+307 PGLDFEGGS

-359 VALGIPQSDRE
+359 VALGVPQWDRE

-447 DTIPGLPGISN
+447 DTIPGLPSISN

-498 SMWVRTCREYFPG
+498 SVWVRTCREYFPG
-511 LFNTTVCSNASLLQ
+511 QFNTTVCSNASLLQ

-550 PEGLPGAPW
+550 PEGLPGALW

-671 HCLDSLQNGQCFPQR
+671 HCLDSLQNGQCFLQR

-724 SRWILSMNYLLRLL
+724 SRWIFSMNYLLRLL

-776 LTGNSSRSILQ
+776 LTGNSSWSILQ

-794 QERDASVKKELLS
+794 QEHDASVKKELLS
-807 CFSPVLWDLI
+807 CFSVSGAVLASVRVNRLLPLLPACLSCTSHAGAKLQPCVHPRGVGSLMAANPDTATCVRMCHGASAPCQTDPKLPLSSALYDDHNPPGESRPPSTGCCTDTPVLWDLI

-920 NESVLAALRRHSAH
+920 NESVLAALQRHSAH

-997 RLGLAQGRHVAHS
+997 RLGQAQGRHVAHS

-1018 GEEQVHR
+1018 REEQVHR

-1066 HGRVSRAA
+1066 HGR
-1074 VGAPVCVPA
+1074 
-1083 TRLSCP
+1083 
-1089 ELGGQWDI
+1089 
-1097 GPGLASLQEGTKA
+1097 
-1110 PWKPASGQ
+1110 
-1118 SCLGNIPPPLPP
+1118 
-1130 ADPMAPASAQREPP
+1130 
-1144 FCLGKAQPG
+1144 
-1153 PALPSCLQVAYAL
+1153 VAYAL

-1287 QRLSREQQARS
+1287 QVPGGLGAGVDAEGLGTLGWGAEVEALEQCRAQLPMLQDLALALPARPMGPCSPVSQALSPSQRLSREQQARS

-1390 SSLPGSLVRNESLA
+1390 SSLPGSLR
-1404 VTLAWTSGCPL
+1404 
-1415 HCPGIPSPALS
+1415 
-1426 HAWWTPALAGSKRG
+1426 R
-1440 CVSPLPG
+1440 
-1447 LTLCPQRQCVWEE
+1447 CVWEE

-1626 EVRSRDT
+1626 EIRSRDT

-1711 FEGCLDLISQDPA
+1711 FEGCLDLISQDPE

-1926 AQLLGFTSAQ
+1926 AQLLSFTSAQ

-1964 VAQDGRGRNHARC
+1964 VARDGRGRNHAWC

>member
-1 MEARVRHL
+1 
-9 IAWELL
+9 EL
-15 LVHQL
+15 
-20 QGDVDPQSL
+20 SC
-29 GREMGSLTGAAPEG
+29 S
-43 HRVLVRDLISFLMLE
+43 
-58 GGRRSGG
+58 
-65 SVLSSFPAGLRRQED
+65 
-80 VKSLVRSVLVGLES
+80 
-94 LGILPTV
+94 
-101 GNSPLRALW
+101 LW
-110 QNRGSRSQIS
+110 Q
-120 GFLYNIS
+120 
-127 MHLEQQ
+127 
-133 KLDELG
+133 
-139 GAPWGS
+139 
-145 LLQHL
+145 
-150 LSQPSPSPALQLRDV
+150 
-165 LISLRG
+165 
-171 SRDWDMLLSLTHS
+171 
-184 LVSLFRRDQTLLLFL
+184 
-199 QQDWARLSSLEEAL
+199 
-213 AQVLLTGVLGQ
+213 
-224 GGPGLQGTDCPLT
+224 
-237 GRGNCSS
+237 
-244 STDWM
+244 
-249 SQLLKLFSGTSWK
+249 
-262 PRVRLQPAGPVLAPE
+262 
-277 HLKPFHVLPG
+277 
-287 AIQELDPNAGSLLQ
+287 
-301 IPRPRQ
+301 
-307 PGLDSEGGS
+307 
-316 ADTLWG
+316 
-322 ALEEAKQRLLRRMG
+322 
-336 RSLYTSF
+336 
-343 RRKVSRVT
+343 
-351 GLLVDEVS
+351 
-359 VALGIPQSDRE
+359 
-370 GKCTVGTLQQ
+370 
-380 LLLWGIR
+380 
-387 HNISWNARTLGF
+387 
-399 RSRTFPSPPPILS
+399 
-412 CMQPAR
+412 
-418 KPPQATKRAS
+418 
-428 GDAWGAPWP
+428 
-437 SAEVLESACN
+437 
-447 DTIPGLPGISN
+447 
-458 FTVYLY
+458 
-464 CSLFNGSDSSSQP
+464 
-477 PSDLGAACSSSA
+477 
-489 WYFSSASGD
+489 
-498 SMWVRTCREYFPG
+498 
-511 LFNTTVCSNASLLQ
+511 
-525 LPSPNQPLM
+525 
-534 EQLCANLSL
+534 
-543 PPKGASC
+543 
-550 PEGLPGAPW
+550 
-559 TQEDFWSCF
+559 
-568 LENQTLW
+568 
-575 TQWLCTNESLQA
+575 
-587 VPADSSAWISR
+587 
-598 LCHGRQLQTKT
+598 
-609 LNSSLLG
+609 
-616 NSDPC
+616 
-621 NFHAWSLQALRN
+621 
-633 ASLMEQCR
+633 
-641 GVNPASFQELVCENS
+641 
-656 SLLQSLVSSHPWLMD
+656 
-671 HCLDSLQNGQCFPQR
+671 
-686 LLDIL
+686 
-691 PISSHGDA
+691 
-699 SRLCRDPASY
+699 
-709 LLGLVSQLT
+709 
-718 PCEEET
+718 
-724 SRWILSMNYLLRLL
+724 
-738 DFTLPSSEL
+738 
-747 DEVGQAARDQLSEAI
+747 
-762 LLSSLLDNGSFWAS
+762 
-776 LTGNSSRSILQ
+776 
-787 AVRQYLR
+787 
-794 QERDASVKKELLS
+794 
-807 CFSPVLWDLI
+807 PVLWDLI

-827 VLVQE
+827 VLVQV
-832 YLQMPQ
+832 LTPLSRAWGLP
-838 DNFQQLL
+838 NPLL
-845 LSAESEAVQRFLSLL
+845 R
-860 HRSWPRLQVPMSDG
+860 QVPMSDG

-920 NESVLAALRRHSAH
+920 NESPPAPAALRHHSAH

-977 RFVQLT
+977 CFVQLM

-1018 GEEQVHR
+1018 GDEQVHR

-1066 HGRVSRAA
+1066 HGRV
-1074 VGAPVCVPA
+1074 
-1083 TRLSCP
+1083 
-1089 ELGGQWDI
+1089 
-1097 GPGLASLQEGTKA
+1097 
-1110 PWKPASGQ
+1110 
-1118 SCLGNIPPPLPP
+1118 
-1130 ADPMAPASAQREPP
+1130 
-1144 FCLGKAQPG
+1144 
-1153 PALPSCLQVAYAL
+1153 AYAL
-1166 ADLLRSA
+1166 ADLLRST

-1220 AQASVLL
+1220 AQ
-1227 TQAVRTENVTEGVAS
+1227 
-1242 SLCPLLPGL
+1242 
-1251 GPESLQAIPTPTL
+1251 
-1264 VQACECLA
+1264 
-1272 TALPLLS
+1272 LLS
-1279 APQKAALL
+1279 
-1287 QRLSREQQARS
+1287 SY
-1298 IWPDCLLPFVP
+1298 CLLPFVP

-1390 SSLPGSLVRNESLA
+1390 SSLPGSLR
-1404 VTLAWTSGCPL
+1404 
-1415 HCPGIPSPALS
+1415 
-1426 HAWWTPALAGSKRG
+1426 R
-1440 CVSPLPG
+1440 
-1447 LTLCPQRQCVWEE
+1447 CVWEE

-1468 REELVWLGPKFL
+1468 GEELVWLGPKFL

-1495 VRLILDYVSSHPQS
+1495 VKLILDYVSSHPQS
-1509 LLMLPPHR
+1509 LLVLPPHR

-1558 HVQPESLLLRLEEL
+1558 HIQPESLLLRLEEL

-1626 EVRSRDT
+1626 EVRSSDT

-1698 WSAAQISSMAPSH
+1698 WSAAQITSMAPSH
-1711 FEGCLDLISQDPA
+1711 FEGCLGLISQDPA

-1765 ELHELELSNW
+1765 ELQELELSNW

-1793 AVVSSFLRQSG
+1793 AMVSSFLRQSG
-1804 MSVQGLALPELA
+1804 VSVQGLALLELA

-1825 RANEMRLLNSREFS
+1825 HVDEMRMLNSREFS

-1885 TLAAGLQD
+1885 TLAGEGGRVERGSGTL
-1893 IVLSSLIPEQIR
+1893 
-1905 ALTPLAIAGIPAPKF
+1905 GK
-1920 TVVFSP
+1920 VVFSP

-1951 QSQAVVSAQYEEE
+1951 QSQAVASAQHEGE
-1964 VAQDGRGRNHARC
+1964 VAQDGRGESSAPCTPCPQQLLLHVPGRAPHATAAPPLASSPVTAG
-1977 HPGPSALALLCLMY
+1977 HHLPWGWAAGHTGSALCIL
-1991 SFG
+1991 

>member
-1 MEARVRHL
+1 MALSH
-9 IAWELL
+9 WCFWLL
-15 LVHQL
+15 LL
-20 QGDVDPQSL
+20 QPLPQA
-29 GREMGSLTGAAPEG
+29 GAAPEG
-43 HRVLVRDLISFLMLE
+43 HRVPVQDLISFLMLE

-65 SVLSSFPAGLRRQED
+65 SVLSSFPAGLRQQED

-110 QNRGSRSQIS
+110 QSRGSRSQIS

-127 MHLEQQ
+127 LHLEKQ

-139 GAPWGS
+139 GTPWGS

-150 LSQPSPSPALQLRDV
+150 LSQPSPTPALQLKDV
-165 LISLRG
+165 LILLRG
-171 SRDWDMLLSLTHS
+171 SRDWDMLLSLIHS
-184 LVSLFRRDQTLLLFL
+184 LLSLFSRDQTLLLFL
-199 QQDWARLSSLEEAL
+199 QQNWARLSSLGEAL
-213 AQVLLTGVLGQ
+213 AQALLTGVLGQ
-224 GGPGLQGTDCPLT
+224 GSPGLQGTDCTLT

-249 SQLLKLFSGTSWK
+249 SQLLKLFAGTSWK

-287 AIQELDPNAGSLLQ
+287 AIRELDPNAGSLLRL
-301 IPRPRQ
+301 PRPRQ

-359 VALGIPQSDRE
+359 VALGVPQSDRE

-511 LFNTTVCSNASLLQ
+511 QFNTTVCSNASLLQ

-534 EQLCANLSL
+534 EQLCGNLSL

-559 TQEDFWSCF
+559 SQEDFWSCF

-641 GVNPASFQELVCENS
+641 GVNAASFQELVCENS

-671 HCLDSLQNGQCFPQR
+671 HCLDSLQNGQCFLQR

-691 PISSHGDA
+691 PISSHVDA

-718 PCEEET
+718 HCEEET

-776 LTGNSSRSILQ
+776 LKVNSSLSILQ

-794 QERDASVKKELLS
+794 QEHDASFKKELLS

-845 LSAESEAVQRFLSLL
+845 LSADSEAVQRFLSLL

-920 NESVLAALRRHSAH
+920 NESVLAALRHHSAH

-977 RFVQLT
+977 CFVQLM

-1018 GEEQVHR
+1018 GDEQVHR

-1066 HGRVSRAA
+1066 HGRV
-1074 VGAPVCVPA
+1074 
-1083 TRLSCP
+1083 
-1089 ELGGQWDI
+1089 
-1097 GPGLASLQEGTKA
+1097 
-1110 PWKPASGQ
+1110 
-1118 SCLGNIPPPLPP
+1118 
-1130 ADPMAPASAQREPP
+1130 
-1144 FCLGKAQPG
+1144 
-1153 PALPSCLQVAYAL
+1153 AYAL
-1166 ADLLRSA
+1166 ADLLRST

-1227 TQAVRTENVTEGVAS
+1227 TQAVQTENVTEGVAS

-1390 SSLPGSLVRNESLA
+1390 SSLPGSLR
-1404 VTLAWTSGCPL
+1404 
-1415 HCPGIPSPALS
+1415 
-1426 HAWWTPALAGSKRG
+1426 R
-1440 CVSPLPG
+1440 
-1447 LTLCPQRQCVWEE
+1447 CVWEE

-1468 REELVWLGPKFL
+1468 GEELVWLGPKFL

-1495 VRLILDYVSSHPQS
+1495 VKLILDYVSSHPQS
-1509 LLMLPPHR
+1509 LLVLPPHR

-1558 HVQPESLLLRLEEL
+1558 HIQPESLLLRLEEL

-1626 EVRSRDT
+1626 EVRSSDT

-1698 WSAAQISSMAPSH
+1698 WSAAQITSMAPSH
-1711 FEGCLDLISQDPA
+1711 FEGCLGLISQDPA

-1765 ELHELELSNW
+1765 ELQELELSNW

-1793 AVVSSFLRQSG
+1793 AMVSSFLRQSG
-1804 MSVQGLALPELA
+1804 VSVQGLALLELA

-1825 RANEMRLLNSREFS
+1825 HVDEMRMLNSREFS

-1893 IVLSSLIPEQIR
+1893 MVLSSLIPEQIR

-1951 QSQAVVSAQYEEE
+1951 QSQAVASAQHEGE
-1964 VAQDGRGRNHARC
+1964 VAQDGRGRNHAQC

>member
-1 MEARVRHL
+1 
-9 IAWELL
+9 
-15 LVHQL
+15 
-20 QGDVDPQSL
+20 
-29 GREMGSLTGAAPEG
+29 
-43 HRVLVRDLISFLMLE
+43 
-58 GGRRSGG
+58 
-65 SVLSSFPAGLRRQED
+65 
-80 VKSLVRSVLVGLES
+80 
-94 LGILPTV
+94 
-101 GNSPLRALW
+101 
-110 QNRGSRSQIS
+110 
-120 GFLYNIS
+120 
-127 MHLEQQ
+127 
-133 KLDELG
+133 
-139 GAPWGS
+139 
-145 LLQHL
+145 
-150 LSQPSPSPALQLRDV
+150 
-165 LISLRG
+165 
-171 SRDWDMLLSLTHS
+171 
-184 LVSLFRRDQTLLLFL
+184 
-199 QQDWARLSSLEEAL
+199 
-213 AQVLLTGVLGQ
+213 
-224 GGPGLQGTDCPLT
+224 
-237 GRGNCSS
+237 
-244 STDWM
+244 
-249 SQLLKLFSGTSWK
+249 
-262 PRVRLQPAGPVLAPE
+262 
-277 HLKPFHVLPG
+277 
-287 AIQELDPNAGSLLQ
+287 
-301 IPRPRQ
+301 
-307 PGLDSEGGS
+307 
-316 ADTLWG
+316 
-322 ALEEAKQRLLRRMG
+322 
-336 RSLYTSF
+336 
-343 RRKVSRVT
+343 
-351 GLLVDEVS
+351 
-359 VALGIPQSDRE
+359 
-370 GKCTVGTLQQ
+370 
-380 LLLWGIR
+380 
-387 HNISWNARTLGF
+387 
-399 RSRTFPSPPPILS
+399 
-412 CMQPAR
+412 
-418 KPPQATKRAS
+418 
-428 GDAWGAPWP
+428 
-437 SAEVLESACN
+437 
-447 DTIPGLPGISN
+447 
-458 FTVYLY
+458 
-464 CSLFNGSDSSSQP
+464 
-477 PSDLGAACSSSA
+477 
-489 WYFSSASGD
+489 
-498 SMWVRTCREYFPG
+498 
-511 LFNTTVCSNASLLQ
+511 
-525 LPSPNQPLM
+525 
-534 EQLCANLSL
+534 
-543 PPKGASC
+543 
-550 PEGLPGAPW
+550 
-559 TQEDFWSCF
+559 
-568 LENQTLW
+568 
-575 TQWLCTNESLQA
+575 
-587 VPADSSAWISR
+587 
-598 LCHGRQLQTKT
+598 
-609 LNSSLLG
+609 
-616 NSDPC
+616 
-621 NFHAWSLQALRN
+621 
-633 ASLMEQCR
+633 
-641 GVNPASFQELVCENS
+641 
-656 SLLQSLVSSHPWLMD
+656 
-671 HCLDSLQNGQCFPQR
+671 
-686 LLDIL
+686 
-691 PISSHGDA
+691 
-699 SRLCRDPASY
+699 
-709 LLGLVSQLT
+709 
-718 PCEEET
+718 
-724 SRWILSMNYLLRLL
+724 
-738 DFTLPSSEL
+738 
-747 DEVGQAARDQLSEAI
+747 
-762 LLSSLLDNGSFWAS
+762 
-776 LTGNSSRSILQ
+776 
-787 AVRQYLR
+787 
-794 QERDASVKKELLS
+794 
-807 CFSPVLWDLI
+807 
-817 QREEGAPALE
+817 
-827 VLVQE
+827 
-832 YLQMPQ
+832 MPQ

-920 NESVLAALRRHSAH
+920 NESVLAALRRHSTH

-1066 HGRVSRAA
+1066 HGRV
-1074 VGAPVCVPA
+1074 
-1083 TRLSCP
+1083 
-1089 ELGGQWDI
+1089 
-1097 GPGLASLQEGTKA
+1097 
-1110 PWKPASGQ
+1110 
-1118 SCLGNIPPPLPP
+1118 
-1130 ADPMAPASAQREPP
+1130 
-1144 FCLGKAQPG
+1144 
-1153 PALPSCLQVAYAL
+1153 AYAL

-1227 TQAVRTENVTEGVAS
+1227 TQAVRTENVTEGVVS

-1336 AQFLWRKVEAGTN
+1336 AQFLWRKVEAVTN

-1390 SSLPGSLVRNESLA
+1390 SRLPGSLR
-1404 VTLAWTSGCPL
+1404 
-1415 HCPGIPSPALS
+1415 
-1426 HAWWTPALAGSKRG
+1426 R
-1440 CVSPLPG
+1440 
-1447 LTLCPQRQCVWEE
+1447 CVWEE

-1468 REELVWLGPKFL
+1468 GEELVWLGPRFL

-1614 LLPVESIRLIPR
+1614 LLPVESVRLIPR

-1698 WSAAQISSMAPSH
+1698 WSVAQISSMAPSH

-1825 RANEMRLLNSREFS
+1825 RADEMRLLNSREFS

-1885 TLAAGLQD
+1885 TLAGGFQPSPAAGLHQRPG
-1893 IVLSSLIPEQIR
+1893 LSRDPPAAR
-1905 ALTPLAIAGIPAPKF
+1905 A
-1920 TVVFSP
+1920 
-1926 AQLLGFTSAQ
+1926 AQR
-1936 ASAVTP
+1936 
-1942 QQRALLSAE
+1942 RAEPSSG
-1951 QSQAVVSAQYEEE
+1951 QCPVRGG
-1964 VAQDGRGRNHARC
+1964 GR
-1977 HPGPSALALLCLMY
+1977 PGWQ
-1991 SFG
+1991 GQE